1 MGGAA
6 EGDVAGAAGGGETGR
21 AAGEV
26 PCNLLQ
32 SPAPPN
38 INIDGRQLL
47 RLSFS
52 YSCDLT
58 CGHRGKC
65 NVPILRAAPQPR
77 LLPVQ
82 VELVLRDGGL
92 PDALGQA
99 AGGRVP
105 HVHVDGPGV
114 ERSP

>member
-1 MGGAA
+1 M
-6 EGDVAGAAGGGETGR
+6 
-21 AAGEV
+21 
-26 PCNLLQ
+26 
-32 SPAPPN
+32 
-38 INIDGRQLL
+38 
-47 RLSFS
+47 
-52 YSCDLT
+52 
-58 CGHRGKC
+58 
-65 NVPILRAAPQPR
+65 LRAAPQPR

-105 HVHVDGPGV
+105 HVHMDGPGV